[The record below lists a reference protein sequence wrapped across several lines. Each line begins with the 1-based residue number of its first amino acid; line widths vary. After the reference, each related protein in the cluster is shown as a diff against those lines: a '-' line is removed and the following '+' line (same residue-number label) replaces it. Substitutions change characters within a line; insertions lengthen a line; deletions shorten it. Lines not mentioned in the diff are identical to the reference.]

1 MLAAFKII
9 GCLGILKGGPD
20 VGLALLLN
28 SIAEH
33 LKHSTAI
40 TRLCVLLNWRTEEAA
55 AFGQAVGLAKVM
67 SADIFELLVD
77 Q

>member
-1 MLAAFKII
+1 
-9 GCLGILKGGPD
+9 LKGGLD

-28 SIAEH
+28 PIAEY

-40 TRLCVLLNWRTEEAA
+40 TRLCVMLNWRTEEAA
-55 AFGQAVGLAKVM
+55 AFGQAVGLTKVV
-67 SADIFELLVD
+67 SADIFELFVD

>member
-1 MLAAFKII
+1 MIAAFKVTEWV
-9 GCLGILKGGPD
+9 GELKGAG
-20 VGLALLLN
+20 VRSALLLN
-28 SIAEH
+28 PIAEH

-40 TRLCVLLNWRTEEAA
+40 TRFCVLLNWCAEEAA
-55 AFGQAVGLAKVM
+55 AFGQAVGLAKVV

>member
-1 MLAAFKII
+1 MIAAFKVTEWMVE
-9 GCLGILKGGPD
+9 LKGAG
-20 VGLALLLN
+20 VRSALLLN
-28 SIAEH
+28 PIAKY
-33 LKHSTAI
+33 LKHSTAV
-40 TRLCVLLNWRTEEAA
+40 TRFCVLLNWRTEEAA